1 MIIVDSTVWI
11 DHFNDI
17 ANPHTMWLGRNAY
30 SGEIGLTDLILYEV
44 LQGARGDVRFQQM
57 RRALL
62 RLPILAGVDRELAVA
77 AAVNYRTLRSKG
89 ITVRKMVDCLI
100 ATTCIERGHNLL
112 HHDRDFD
119 GFEEHLG
126 LKVVHPE
133 F

>member
-11 DHFNDI
+11 DYFNDI
-17 ANPHTMWLGRNAY
+17 TNPHTVWLSQSAY
-30 SGEIGLTDLILYEV
+30 HGEIGLTDLISCEV

-62 RLPILAGVDRELAVA
+62 QLPVISGVDRELAVT

-100 ATTCIERGHNLL
+100 ATTCIERGYSLL
-112 HHDRDFD
+112 HHDSDFD

-126 LKVVHPE
+126 LKVIHP
-133 F
+133 